1 MKTIT
6 IMVIIVKPGVPRGD
20 AVAGER
26 AAGSRAV
33 GSDYLSGSRTRAVNI
48 L

>member
-6 IMVIIVKPGVPRGD
+6 IMVIIVKLDPPSVIP
-20 AVAGER
+20 
-26 AAGSRAV
+26 AAGPPGDPYLNASLAQAV
-33 GSDYLSGSRTRAVNI
+33 KI

>member
-6 IMVIIVKPGVPRGD
+6 IMVIIVKLDPL
-20 AVAGER
+20 AVIV
-26 AAGSRAV
+26 AAGAPLGPFLNASLAQAV
-33 GSDYLSGSRTRAVNI
+33 KI

>member
-6 IMVIIVKPGVPRGD
+6 IMVIIVKLAPSSV
-20 AVAGER
+20 VA
-26 AAGSRAV
+26 AAGAPDRYLNASLAQAV
-33 GSDYLSGSRTRAVNI
+33 KI

>member
-6 IMVIIVKPGVPRGD
+6 IMVIVVKLGPLASDRRGRRSPGPFLNASLAQ
-20 AVAGER
+20 AVK
-26 AAGSRAV
+26 
-33 GSDYLSGSRTRAVNI
+33 I